1 MARTLGA
8 GPETTTSGRMTPRL
22 YVLIV
27 VALVLSVAHH
37 VDHVLRGDTGWPLA
51 GGFNP
56 FTASLVIYP
65 LILTGL
71 ALSVLG
77 TVGPRFWALVSLGGG
92 LFVAAIHLGPVAT
105 DTIAG
110 IPSQYESPV
119 AGGLA
124 VALLAALIGVLV
136 GTFAYEVRLTTRQRP
151 GDPQRP
157 TVVRRAAAFTLLAY
171 GFTWAWWIPLALE
184 GTAIDFGQAA
194 PRYVVGLVGPLVAAL
209 VVTAA
214 TDGGTAVRSLVARMV
229 RWRVAPRWYLISVGG
244 LLGLWLL
251 AMVITVATG
260 GSAPSLEEMGLVPGL
275 PATSV
280 LVVWL
285 YAVLVNGLGEETG
298 WRGFLQPLLQRSF
311 RPLTAVV
318 LVSVIWAAWHLP
330 LLSAL
335 TSFEVISDPAML
347 PVFWFGLAALSVV
360 LAWVYH
366 RSGASVLI
374 AALWHGTYNLAAG
387 TAAAQQGANVVF
399 TVFVFAWAGII
410 VWLQLRDQRAGR
422 DGAAPLA
429 APIPLTDR
437 NPQPPEQT
445 ATAEPY
451 PPHLGAQFRPPRGG
465 HPGS

>member
-1 MARTLGA
+1 MARTPEAGA
-8 GPETTTSGRMTPRL
+8 DTTTSGPMTPAL

-27 VALVLSVAHH
+27 LALALSVAHH
-37 VDHVLRGDTGWPLA
+37 LDHVLRGDTGWPLA
-51 GGFNP
+51 GGFNA
-56 FTASLVIYP
+56 FSASLVIYP

-71 ALSVLG
+71 LLSVLG
-77 TVGPRFWALVSLGGG
+77 KVGPRFWAGLSLGGG
-92 LFVAAIHLGPVAT
+92 LFVAAVHLGPVAT

-124 VALLAALIGVLV
+124 VALLVALIGVLV
-136 GTFAYEVRLTTRQRP
+136 GTFAYEVRLATRQRP
-151 GDPQRP
+151 VDPERVS
-157 TVVRRAAAFTLLAY
+157 VVRRAAGFTLLAC
-171 GFTWAWWIPLALE
+171 GLSWAWWIPLALD

-194 PRYVVGLVGPLVAAL
+194 PRYVVGLLGPLVAAL
-209 VVTAA
+209 AVTAA

-244 LLGLWLL
+244 LLGLLLL
-251 AMVITVATG
+251 ATVVTVATG
-260 GSAPSLEEMGLVPGL
+260 GSAPSLEEMGMIPGL
-275 PATSV
+275 PATSI

-318 LVSVIWAAWHLP
+318 LVSVVWAAWQLP
-330 LLSAL
+330 LLSVL
-335 TSFEVISDPAML
+335 TSFEVISAPAML

-360 LAWVYH
+360 LAWVYN

-387 TAAAQQGANVVF
+387 TAAAQQGVNVVF

-410 VWLQLRDQRAGR
+410 VWLQLWDQRAGR

-429 APIPLTDR
+429 APMPQTDR
-437 NPQPPEQT
+437 SLRAPEPT
-445 ATAEPY
+445 ATGQP
-451 PPHLGAQFRPPRGG
+451 
-465 HPGS
+465 

>member
-1 MARTLGA
+1 MARTPQA
-8 GPETTTSGRMTPRL
+8 GTEATTSGPMTPRL

-51 GGFNP
+51 GGFNA
-56 FTASLVIYP
+56 FSASLVIYP

-71 ALSVLG
+71 VLSVLG
-77 TVGPRFWALVSLGGG
+77 KVGPRFWAGLSLGGG

-105 DTIAG
+105 DTIAA

-136 GTFAYEVRLTTRQRP
+136 GTFAYEVRLATRHRP
-151 GDPQRP
+151 VDPQRA
-157 TVVRRAAAFTLLAY
+157 TVVGRAAAFTLLAY
-171 GFTWAWWIPLALE
+171 GVSWAWWIPLALD
-184 GTAIDFGQAA
+184 GTAIDSGQAA
-194 PRYVVGLVGPLVAAL
+194 PRYVVGLLGPLVAAL

-229 RWRVAPRWYLISVGG
+229 RWRVAPRWYLVSVGG

-251 AMVITVATG
+251 ATVVTVATG
-260 GSAPSLEEMGLVPGL
+260 GSAPSLEEMGMIPGL
-275 PATSV
+275 PATSIV
-280 LVVWL
+280 VVWL

-318 LVSVIWAAWHLP
+318 LVSVIWAAWQLP
-330 LLSAL
+330 LLSVL
-335 TSFEVISDPAML
+335 TSFEVISGPAVL

-360 LAWVYH
+360 LAWVYN

-387 TAAAQQGANVVF
+387 TAAAQQGVNVVF

-422 DGAAPLA
+422 EGAAPLA
-429 APIPLTDR
+429 APMPLTGR
-437 NPQPPEQT
+437 NPRAPEPT
-445 ATAEPY
+445 ATAEP
-451 PPHLGAQFRPPRGG
+451 
-465 HPGS
+465 